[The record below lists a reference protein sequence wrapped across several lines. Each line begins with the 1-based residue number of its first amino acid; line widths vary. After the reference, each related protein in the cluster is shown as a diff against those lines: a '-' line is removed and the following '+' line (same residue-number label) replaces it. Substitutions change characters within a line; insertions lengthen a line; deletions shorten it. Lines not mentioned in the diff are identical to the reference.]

1 MFVGLLNVYEC
12 TAWNKNLL
20 FFCLFFAFY
29 TFVLFSQPSNAFAKR
44 QQEIK
49 NYTGSR
55 TKKNYSRGALNE
67 RTMGK
72 KGKKETKSKCGD
84 DFSFRISSSSNT
96 VQYMHLRRTANEVA
110 GDKVFIFPFSVC
122 FLLLSP
128 GIWIVS
134 YRSSSRFIT
143 NGKKFRNTIAA
154 KRMSF
159 VNTFIIFSKMSSMC
173 FFFHRH
179 STFGSHFLFRFKDRT
194 EFSQM
199 IFDVD
204 AGSIYAWITHLQ
216 FDAAKLSSD
225 EKLSAQFIIN

>member
-1 MFVGLLNVYEC
+1 M
-12 TAWNKNLL
+12 
-20 FFCLFFAFY
+20 
-29 TFVLFSQPSNAFAKR
+29 
-44 QQEIK
+44 
-49 NYTGSR
+49 
-55 TKKNYSRGALNE
+55 NE
-67 RTMGK
+67 RWEK

-173 FFFHRH
+173 FFLSSSFY
-179 STFGSHFLFRFKDRT
+179 FRFALFVSLQGPNGIQPNDFWCGRWKHLCVNYALAIWRGKT
-194 EFSQM
+194 F
-199 IFDVD
+199 V
-204 AGSIYAWITHLQ
+204 GRKTVGTIY
-216 FDAAKLSSD
+216 
-225 EKLSAQFIIN
+225 N